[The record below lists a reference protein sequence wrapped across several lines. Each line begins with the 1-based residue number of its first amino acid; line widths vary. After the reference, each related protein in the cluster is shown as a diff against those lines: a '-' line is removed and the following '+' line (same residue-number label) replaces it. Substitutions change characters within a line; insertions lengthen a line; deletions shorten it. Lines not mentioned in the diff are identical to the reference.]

1 MILTTIIVIM
11 VVAGIYLSLQSRLSI
26 LFDML
31 MEERMAMIEA
41 LEKIAEEQ
49 KVYLG
54 HGDYNIVPALTAEEA
69 QALARYVLLKYQ
81 LRQEVRRDS

>member
-1 MILTTIIVIM
+1 MILTAIIVIM

-31 MEERMAMIEA
+31 MEERRAMIEA

-49 KVYLG
+49 TVCLE
-54 HGDYNIVPALTAEEA
+54 HGGYDVAPALTAEEA
-69 QALARYVLLKYQ
+69 QDLARYVLLKYQ